1 MPYPGPRFFYNYMV
15 VFPNCKINIGLRIL
29 RKRSDGY
36 HDIETVMVPVPWCD
50 ILEIIVADRPSFHLS
65 GNSLGDI
72 PPEKNLVLKALRNL
86 ETETGIT
93 LPPLAVYLHKAI
105 PDGAGL
111 GGGSADASFA
121 LRAVN
126 ELLGLGFSDS
136 RLAEIA
142 AKTGADCPFFIYN
155 RPMLA
160 QGIGQRLSPVE
171 IPSLNGSWITI
182 VKPSAE
188 AVATPA
194 AYAGVTPRELP
205 ESICLS
211 EYISRP
217 IQQWQ
222 TDRVLVNDFE
232 PSVFALRPVI
242 ADTLARLRTFKPA
255 YSAMSGSGA
264 SLFGIFDT
272 EAAATRAAASFPDCT
287 TFTGALNI

>member
-1 MPYPGPRFFYNYMV
+1 MV

-29 RKRSDGY
+29 RKRADGY

-50 ILEIIVADRPSFHLS
+50 VLEIVVAERPSFYLS
-65 GNSLGDI
+65 GNSLGNI

-86 ETETGIT
+86 ESETGIT
-93 LPPLAVYLHKAI
+93 LPPLAIYLHKSI
-105 PDGAGL
+105 RDGAGL

-121 LRAVN
+121 LKAVN
-126 ELLGLGFSDS
+126 ELLSLSLSDN

-171 IPSLNGSWITI
+171 IPSLNGRWITI

-194 AYAGVTPRELP
+194 AYAGVTPCELP
-205 ESICLS
+205 DGICLNQ
-211 EYISRP
+211 YICRP
-217 IQQWQ
+217 AQQWH
-222 TDRVLVNDFE
+222 TDGVLVNDFE
-232 PSVFALRPVI
+232 PSIFALRPVI
-242 ADTLARLRTFKPA
+242 ADTLVRLRSFNPV

-264 SLFGIFDT
+264 SLFAIFDT
-272 EAAATRAAASFPDCT
+272 KEAAAHATASFPDCV
-287 TFTGALNI
+287 TFCTALNI

>member
-1 MPYPGPRFFYNYMV
+1 MV

-29 RKRSDGY
+29 RKRADGY

-50 ILEIIVADRPSFHLS
+50 ILEIVVAERPSFYLS
-65 GNSLGDI
+65 GNSLGNI

-86 ETETGIT
+86 ESETGIT
-93 LPPLAVYLHKAI
+93 LPPLAIYLHKSI

-121 LRAVN
+121 LKAVN
-126 ELLGLGFSDS
+126 ELLSLSLSDN

-160 QGIGQRLSPVE
+160 QGIGQLLSPVE
-171 IPSLNGSWITI
+171 IPSLNGRWITI

-194 AYAGVTPRELP
+194 AYAGVTPCELP
-205 ESICLS
+205 DGICLNQ
-211 EYISRP
+211 YICRP
-217 IQQWQ
+217 AQQWH
-222 TDRVLVNDFE
+222 TDGVLVNDFE
-232 PSVFALRPVI
+232 PSIFALRPVI
-242 ADTLARLRTFKPA
+242 ADTLARLRSFNPV

-264 SLFGIFDT
+264 SLFAIFDT
-272 EAAATRAAASFPDCT
+272 KEAAAHATASFPDCV
-287 TFTGALNI
+287 TFCTALNI

>member
-1 MPYPGPRFFYNYMV
+1 MV

-29 RKRSDGY
+29 RKRADGY

-50 ILEIIVADRPSFHLS
+50 ILEIVVAERPSFYLS
-65 GNSLGDI
+65 GNSLGNI

-86 ETETGIT
+86 ESETGIT
-93 LPPLAVYLHKAI
+93 LPPLAIYLHKAI

-121 LRAVN
+121 LKAVN
-126 ELLGLGFSDS
+126 ELLSLGLSDN

-171 IPSLNGSWITI
+171 IPSLNGRWITI

-194 AYAGVTPRELP
+194 AYAGVTPCELP
-205 ESICLS
+205 DGICLNQ
-211 EYISRP
+211 YICRP
-217 IQQWQ
+217 AQQWH
-222 TDRVLVNDFE
+222 TDGILVNDFE
-232 PSVFALRPVI
+232 PSIFALRPVI
-242 ADTLARLRTFKPA
+242 ADTLARLRSFNPV

-264 SLFGIFDT
+264 SLFAIFDT
-272 EAAATRAAASFPDCT
+272 EEAAAHATASFPDCV
-287 TFTGALNI
+287 TFCTALNI

>member
-1 MPYPGPRFFYNYMV
+1 MV

-50 ILEIIVADRPSFHLS
+50 VLEIIMADRPSFQLS
-65 GNSLGDI
+65 GNSLGNI
-72 PPEKNLVLKALRNL
+72 PPEKNLVLKALHNL
-86 ETETGIT
+86 ESETGIT
-93 LPPLAVYLHKAI
+93 LPPLAIYLHKAI

-121 LRAVN
+121 LKAVN
-126 ELLGLGFSDS
+126 ELLSLGLSDN

-160 QGIGQRLSPVE
+160 QGIGQLLSPVE
-171 IPSLNGSWITI
+171 IPSLTGLWLTI

-188 AVATPA
+188 AVSTPA

-205 ESICLS
+205 DGICLS
-211 EYISRP
+211 DYVSRP
-217 IQQWQ
+217 IEQWQ
-222 TDRVLVNDFE
+222 SDGVLVNDFE
-232 PSVFALRPVI
+232 QSIFALRPVI
-242 ADTLARLRTFKPA
+242 ADTLAQLRTFKPL
-255 YSAMSGSGA
+255 YSVMSGSGA
-264 SLFGIFDT
+264 SLFAIFDT
-272 EAAATRAAASFPDCT
+272 EASASAAAAAFPHCA
-287 TFTGALNI
+287 TFTSQL

>member
-1 MPYPGPRFFYNYMV
+1 
-15 VFPNCKINIGLRIL
+15 
-29 RKRSDGY
+29 
-36 HDIETVMVPVPWCD
+36 MVPVPWCD
-50 ILEIIVADRPSFHLS
+50 ILEIVVADKPSFHLS
-65 GNSLGDI
+65 GNSLGNI
-72 PPEKNLVLKALRNL
+72 PPEKNLVLKALHNL
-86 ETETGIT
+86 ESETGIT
-93 LPPLAVYLHKAI
+93 LPPLAIYLHKAI

-126 ELLGLGFSDS
+126 ELLGLGLSDS

-142 AKTGADCPFFIYN
+142 VKIGADCPLFIYN

-160 QGIGQRLSPVE
+160 QGIGQRLSAVE
-171 IPSLNGSWITI
+171 VPSLKGKWITI
-182 VKPSAE
+182 VKPTAE
-188 AVATPA
+188 AVSTPA
-194 AYAGVTPRELP
+194 AYAGVNPQKLP
-205 ESICLS
+205 EGVCLS

-217 IQQWQ
+217 IEQWQ
-222 TDRVLVNDFE
+222 RDGVLVNDFE

>member
-1 MPYPGPRFFYNYMV
+1 MV

-29 RKRSDGY
+29 RKRADGY

-50 ILEIIVADRPSFHLS
+50 VLEIVVAERPSFYLS
-65 GNSLGDI
+65 GNSLGNI
-72 PPEKNLVLKALRNL
+72 PPEKNLVFKALRNL
-86 ETETGIT
+86 ESETGIT
-93 LPPLAVYLHKAI
+93 LPPLAIYLHKSI

-121 LRAVN
+121 LKAVN
-126 ELLGLGFSDS
+126 ELLSLGLSDN

-155 RPMLA
+155 RSMLA

-171 IPSLNGSWITI
+171 IPSLNGRWITI

-194 AYAGVTPRELP
+194 AYAGVTPCELP
-205 ESICLS
+205 DGICLNQ
-211 EYISRP
+211 YICRP
-217 IQQWQ
+217 AQQWH
-222 TDRVLVNDFE
+222 TDGVLVNDFE
-232 PSVFALRPVI
+232 PSIFALRPVI
-242 ADTLARLRTFKPA
+242 ADTLVRLRSFNPV

-264 SLFGIFDT
+264 SLFAIFDT
-272 EAAATRAAASFPDCT
+272 EESAAHATASFPDCV
-287 TFTGALNI
+287 TFCTALNI

>member
-1 MPYPGPRFFYNYMV
+1 MV

-29 RKRSDGY
+29 RKRADGY

-50 ILEIIVADRPSFHLS
+50 ILEIVVAERPSFYLS
-65 GNSLGDI
+65 GNSLGNI

-86 ETETGIT
+86 ESETGIT
-93 LPPLAVYLHKAI
+93 LPPLAIYLHKSI

-121 LRAVN
+121 LKAVN
-126 ELLGLGFSDS
+126 ELLSLSLSDN

-160 QGIGQRLSPVE
+160 QGIGQRLSPIE
-171 IPSLNGSWITI
+171 IPSLNGRWITI

-194 AYAGVTPRELP
+194 AYAGVTPCELP
-205 ESICLS
+205 DGICLNQ
-211 EYISRP
+211 YICRP
-217 IQQWQ
+217 AQQWH
-222 TDRVLVNDFE
+222 TDGVLVNDFE
-232 PSVFALRPVI
+232 PSIFALRPVI
-242 ADTLARLRTFKPA
+242 ADTLVRLRSFNPV

-264 SLFGIFDT
+264 SLFAIFDT
-272 EAAATRAAASFPDCT
+272 KEAAAHATASFPDCV
-287 TFTGALNI
+287 TFCTALNI

>member
-1 MPYPGPRFFYNYMV
+1 MV

-29 RKRSDGY
+29 RKRADGY

-50 ILEIIVADRPSFHLS
+50 VLEIVVAERPSFYLS
-65 GNSLGDI
+65 GNSLGNI

-86 ETETGIT
+86 ESETGIT
-93 LPPLAVYLHKAI
+93 LPPLAIYLHKSI

-121 LRAVN
+121 LKAVN
-126 ELLGLGFSDS
+126 VLLNLGLSDN

-160 QGIGQRLSPVE
+160 QGIGQRLSLVE
-171 IPSLNGSWITI
+171 IPSLNGRWITI

-194 AYAGVTPRELP
+194 AYAGVTPCELP
-205 ESICLS
+205 DGICLNQ
-211 EYISRP
+211 YICRP
-217 IQQWQ
+217 AQQWHA
-222 TDRVLVNDFE
+222 DGVLINDFE
-232 PSVFALRPVI
+232 PSIFALRPVI
-242 ADTLARLRTFKPA
+242 ADTLAHLRSFNPV

-264 SLFGIFDT
+264 SLFAIFDNK
-272 EAAATRAAASFPDCT
+272 EDATQAAASFSDGV
-287 TFTGALNI
+287 TFSAALNV

>member
-1 MPYPGPRFFYNYMV
+1 MV

-29 RKRSDGY
+29 RKRADGY

-50 ILEIIVADRPSFHLS
+50 ILEIVVAERPSFYLS
-65 GNSLGDI
+65 GNSLGNI

-86 ETETGIT
+86 ESETGIT
-93 LPPLAVYLHKAI
+93 LPPLAIYLHKSI

-121 LRAVN
+121 LKAVN
-126 ELLGLGFSDS
+126 ELLSLSLSDN

-171 IPSLNGSWITI
+171 IPSLNGRWITI

-194 AYAGVTPRELP
+194 AYAGVTPCELP
-205 ESICLS
+205 DGICLNQ
-211 EYISRP
+211 YICRP
-217 IQQWQ
+217 AQQWH
-222 TDRVLVNDFE
+222 TDGVLVNDFE
-232 PSVFALRPVI
+232 PSIFALRPVI
-242 ADTLARLRTFKPA
+242 ADTLARLRSFNPV

-264 SLFGIFDT
+264 SLFAIFDNK
-272 EAAATRAAASFPDCT
+272 EAAAHATASFPDCV
-287 TFTGALNI
+287 TFCTALNI

>member
-1 MPYPGPRFFYNYMV
+1 MV

-29 RKRSDGY
+29 RKRADGY
-36 HDIETVMVPVPWCD
+36 HDIETVMVPLPWCD
-50 ILEIIVADRPSFHLS
+50 VLEIVVAERPSFYLS
-65 GNSLGDI
+65 GNSLGNI

-86 ETETGIT
+86 ESETGIT
-93 LPPLAVYLHKAI
+93 LPPLAIYLHKSI

-121 LRAVN
+121 LKAVN
-126 ELLGLGFSDS
+126 ELLSLGLSDN

-171 IPSLNGSWITI
+171 IPSLNGRWITI

-194 AYAGVTPRELP
+194 AYAGVTPCELP
-205 ESICLS
+205 DGICLNQ
-211 EYISRP
+211 YICRP
-217 IQQWQ
+217 AQQWH
-222 TDRVLVNDFE
+222 TDGVLVNDFE
-232 PSVFALRPVI
+232 PSIFALRPVI
-242 ADTLARLRTFKPA
+242 ADTLVRLRSFNPV

-264 SLFGIFDT
+264 SLFAIFDT
-272 EAAATRAAASFPDCT
+272 EEAAAHATASFPDCV
-287 TFTGALNI
+287 TFCTALNI

>member
-1 MPYPGPRFFYNYMV
+1 MV

-29 RKRSDGY
+29 RKRADGY

-50 ILEIIVADRPSFHLS
+50 VLEIVVAERPSFYLS
-65 GNSLGDI
+65 GNSLGNI

-86 ETETGIT
+86 ESETGIT
-93 LPPLAVYLHKAI
+93 LPPLAIYLHKSI

-121 LRAVN
+121 LKAVN
-126 ELLGLGFSDS
+126 ELLSLSLSDN

-171 IPSLNGSWITI
+171 IPSLNGRWITI

-194 AYAGVTPRELP
+194 AYAGVTPCELP
-205 ESICLS
+205 DGICLNQ
-211 EYISRP
+211 YICRP
-217 IQQWQ
+217 AQQWH
-222 TDRVLVNDFE
+222 TDGVLVNDFE
-232 PSVFALRPVI
+232 PSIFALRPVI
-242 ADTLARLRTFKPA
+242 ADTLVRLRSFNPV

-264 SLFGIFDT
+264 SLFAIFDT
-272 EAAATRAAASFPDCT
+272 KEAAAHATASFPDCV
-287 TFTGALNI
+287 TFCTALNI

>member
-1 MPYPGPRFFYNYMV
+1 MV

-29 RKRSDGY
+29 RKRADGY

-50 ILEIIVADRPSFHLS
+50 ILEIVVAERPSFYLS
-65 GNSLGDI
+65 GNSLGNI

-86 ETETGIT
+86 ESETGIT
-93 LPPLAVYLHKAI
+93 LPPLAIYLHKSI

-121 LRAVN
+121 LKAVN
-126 ELLGLGFSDS
+126 ELLSLSLSDN

-171 IPSLNGSWITI
+171 IPSLNGRWITI

-194 AYAGVTPRELP
+194 AYAGVTPCELP
-205 ESICLS
+205 DGICLNQ
-211 EYISRP
+211 YICRP
-217 IQQWQ
+217 AQQWH
-222 TDRVLVNDFE
+222 TDGVLVNDFE
-232 PSVFALRPVI
+232 PSIFALRPVI
-242 ADTLARLRTFKPA
+242 ADTLVRLRSFNPV

-264 SLFGIFDT
+264 SLFAIFDT
-272 EAAATRAAASFPDCT
+272 KEAAAHATASFPDCV
-287 TFTGALNI
+287 TFCTALNI

>member
-1 MPYPGPRFFYNYMV
+1 MV

-29 RKRSDGY
+29 RKRADGY

-50 ILEIIVADRPSFHLS
+50 ILEIVVAERPSFYLS
-65 GNSLGDI
+65 GNSLGNI
-72 PPEKNLVLKALRNL
+72 PPEKNLVLKALHNL
-86 ETETGIT
+86 ESETGIT
-93 LPPLAVYLHKAI
+93 LPPLAIYLHKAI

-121 LRAVN
+121 LKAVN
-126 ELLGLGFSDS
+126 ELLSLSLSDN

-171 IPSLNGSWITI
+171 IPSLNGRWITI

-194 AYAGVTPRELP
+194 AYAGVTPCELP
-205 ESICLS
+205 DGICLNQ
-211 EYISRP
+211 YICRP
-217 IQQWQ
+217 AQQWH
-222 TDRVLVNDFE
+222 TDGVLVNDFE
-232 PSVFALRPVI
+232 PSIFALRPVI
-242 ADTLARLRTFKPA
+242 ADTLVRLRSFNPV

-264 SLFGIFDT
+264 SLFAIFDT
-272 EAAATRAAASFPDCT
+272 EEAAAHATASFPDCV
-287 TFTGALNI
+287 TFCTALNI

>member
-1 MPYPGPRFFYNYMV
+1 MV

-29 RKRSDGY
+29 RKRADGY

-50 ILEIIVADRPSFHLS
+50 ILEIVVAERPSFYLS
-65 GNSLGDI
+65 GNSLGNI

-86 ETETGIT
+86 ESETGIT
-93 LPPLAVYLHKAI
+93 LPPLAIYLHKSI

-121 LRAVN
+121 LKAVN
-126 ELLGLGFSDS
+126 ELLSLGLSDNH
-136 RLAEIA
+136 LAEIA

-171 IPSLNGSWITI
+171 IPSLNGRWITI

-194 AYAGVTPRELP
+194 AYAGVTPCELP
-205 ESICLS
+205 DGICLNQ
-211 EYISRP
+211 YICRP
-217 IQQWQ
+217 AQQWH
-222 TDRVLVNDFE
+222 TDGILVNDFE
-232 PSVFALRPVI
+232 PSIFALRPVI
-242 ADTLARLRTFKPA
+242 ADTLARLRSFNPV

-264 SLFGIFDT
+264 SLFAIFDT
-272 EAAATRAAASFPDCT
+272 EEAAAHATASFPDCV
-287 TFTGALNI
+287 TFCTALNI

>member
-1 MPYPGPRFFYNYMV
+1 MV

-29 RKRSDGY
+29 RKRADGY

-50 ILEIIVADRPSFHLS
+50 ILEIVVAERPSFYLS
-65 GNSLGDI
+65 GNSLGNI

-86 ETETGIT
+86 ESETGIT
-93 LPPLAVYLHKAI
+93 LPPLAIYLHKSI

-121 LRAVN
+121 LKAVN
-126 ELLGLGFSDS
+126 ELLSLGLSDN

-171 IPSLNGSWITI
+171 IPSLNGRWITI

-194 AYAGVTPRELP
+194 AYAGVTPCELP
-205 ESICLS
+205 DGICLNQ
-211 EYISRP
+211 YICRP
-217 IQQWQ
+217 AQQWH
-222 TDRVLVNDFE
+222 TDGVLVNDFE
-232 PSVFALRPVI
+232 PSIFALRPVI
-242 ADTLARLRTFKPA
+242 ADTLVRLRSFNPV

-264 SLFGIFDT
+264 SLFAIFDT
-272 EAAATRAAASFPDCT
+272 KEAAAHATASFPDCV
-287 TFTGALNI
+287 TFCTALNI

>member
-1 MPYPGPRFFYNYMV
+1 MV

-29 RKRSDGY
+29 RKRADGY

-50 ILEIIVADRPSFHLS
+50 VLEIIMADRPSFQLS
-65 GNSLGDI
+65 GNSLGNI
-72 PPEKNLVLKALRNL
+72 PPEKNLVLKALHNL
-86 ETETGIT
+86 ESETGIT
-93 LPPLAVYLHKAI
+93 LPPLAIYLHKAI

-121 LRAVN
+121 LKAVN
-126 ELLGLGFSDS
+126 ELLSLGLSDN

-171 IPSLNGSWITI
+171 IPSLNGRWITI

-194 AYAGVTPRELP
+194 AYAGVTPCELP
-205 ESICLS
+205 DGICLNQ
-211 EYISRP
+211 YICRP
-217 IQQWQ
+217 AQHWHSDAI
-222 TDRVLVNDFE
+222 LVNDFE
-232 PSVFALRPVI
+232 PSIFALRPVI
-242 ADTLARLRTFKPA
+242 ADTLERLRSFNPV

-264 SLFGIFDT
+264 SLFAIFDT
-272 EAAATRAAASFPDCT
+272 KEAAAHATASFPDCV
-287 TFTGALNI
+287 TFCTALNI

>member
-1 MPYPGPRFFYNYMV
+1 M
-15 VFPNCKINIGLRIL
+15 L
-29 RKRSDGY
+29 RKRADGY

-50 ILEIIVADRPSFHLS
+50 VLEIIVADRPSFQLS
-65 GNSLGDI
+65 GNSLGNI
-72 PPEKNLVLKALRNL
+72 PPEKNLVLKALHNL
-86 ETETGIT
+86 ESETGIT
-93 LPPLAVYLHKAI
+93 LPPLAIYLHKAI

-121 LRAVN
+121 LKAVN
-126 ELLGLGFSDS
+126 ELLSLGLSDN

-171 IPSLNGSWITI
+171 IPSLNGRWITI

-194 AYAGVTPRELP
+194 AYAGVTPCELP
-205 ESICLS
+205 DGICLNQ
-211 EYISRP
+211 YICRP
-217 IQQWQ
+217 AQQWH
-222 TDRVLVNDFE
+222 TDGILVNDFE
-232 PSVFALRPVI
+232 PSIFALRPVI
-242 ADTLARLRTFKPA
+242 ADTLARLRSFNPV

-264 SLFGIFDT
+264 SLFAIFDT
-272 EAAATRAAASFPDCT
+272 EEAAAHAAASFPDCV
-287 TFTGALNI
+287 TFCTALNI

>member
-1 MPYPGPRFFYNYMV
+1 MV

-29 RKRSDGY
+29 RKRADGY

-50 ILEIIVADRPSFHLS
+50 VLEIVVAERPSFYLS
-65 GNSLGDI
+65 GNSLGNI

-86 ETETGIT
+86 ESETGIT
-93 LPPLAVYLHKAI
+93 LPPLAIYLHKSI

-121 LRAVN
+121 LKAVN
-126 ELLGLGFSDS
+126 ELLSLSLSDN

-171 IPSLNGSWITI
+171 IPSLNGRWITI

-194 AYAGVTPRELP
+194 AYAGVTPCELP
-205 ESICLS
+205 DGICLNQ
-211 EYISRP
+211 YICRP
-217 IQQWQ
+217 AQQWH
-222 TDRVLVNDFE
+222 TDGVLVNDFE
-232 PSVFALRPVI
+232 PSIFALRPVI
-242 ADTLARLRTFKPA
+242 ADTLARLRSFNPV

-264 SLFGIFDT
+264 SLFAIFDT
-272 EAAATRAAASFPDCT
+272 KEAAAHATASFPDCV
-287 TFTGALNI
+287 TFCTALNI

>member
-1 MPYPGPRFFYNYMV
+1 MV

-29 RKRSDGY
+29 RKRADGY

-50 ILEIIVADRPSFHLS
+50 ILEIVVAERPSFYLS

-72 PPEKNLVLKALRNL
+72 PPEKNLVFKALRNL
-86 ETETGIT
+86 ESETGIT
-93 LPPLAVYLHKAI
+93 LPPLAIYLHKSI

-121 LRAVN
+121 LKAVN
-126 ELLGLGFSDS
+126 ELLSLGLSDN

-160 QGIGQRLSPVE
+160 QGIGQRLSPVK
-171 IPSLNGSWITI
+171 IPSLNGRWITI

-194 AYAGVTPRELP
+194 AYAGVTPCELP
-205 ESICLS
+205 DGICLNQ
-211 EYISRP
+211 YICRP
-217 IQQWQ
+217 AQQWH
-222 TDRVLVNDFE
+222 TDGVLVNDFE
-232 PSVFALRPVI
+232 PSIFALRPVI
-242 ADTLARLRTFKPA
+242 ADTLARLRSFNPV

-264 SLFGIFDT
+264 SLFAIFDT
-272 EAAATRAAASFPDCT
+272 EEAAAHATASFPDCV
-287 TFTGALNI
+287 TFCTALNI

>member
-1 MPYPGPRFFYNYMV
+1 MV

-29 RKRSDGY
+29 RKRADGY

-50 ILEIIVADRPSFHLS
+50 ILEIVVAERPSFYLS
-65 GNSLGDI
+65 GNSLGNI

-86 ETETGIT
+86 ESETGIT
-93 LPPLAVYLHKAI
+93 LPPLAIYLHKSI

-121 LRAVN
+121 LKAVN
-126 ELLGLGFSDS
+126 ELLSLGLSDN

-171 IPSLNGSWITI
+171 IPSLNGRWITI

-194 AYAGVTPRELP
+194 AYAGVTPCELP
-205 ESICLS
+205 DGICLNQ
-211 EYISRP
+211 YICRP
-217 IQQWQ
+217 AQQWH
-222 TDRVLVNDFE
+222 TDGILVNDFE
-232 PSVFALRPVI
+232 PSIFALRPVI
-242 ADTLARLRTFKPA
+242 ADTLARLRSFNPV

-264 SLFGIFDT
+264 SLFAIFDT
-272 EAAATRAAASFPDCT
+272 KEAAAHATASFPDCV
-287 TFTGALNI
+287 TFCTALNI